1 MLNIVLFGPP
11 GAGKGTQSQK
21 LIDKYGLVHLSTGD
35 LLRSEIANGTEL
47 GMQAKTIMD
56 RGDLVNDEIV
66 IGMIES
72 KLDANPHAKGFI
84 FDGFPR
90 TQAQAIALDDLLQKK
105 GTAISAMLA
114 LEVDNEELI
123 KRLLLR
129 GKETGRPDDQDETI
143 ISNRVNEY
151 NNKTLPLKEYY
162 SEQSKFHSIKGI
174 GTVESIFGDLVE
186 RITFV
191 NAEIEL
197 TMLENDIEHLDLTV
211 NDFEEATEISPELQ
225 KDMDEVRTENAVTGK
240 EEDKAGEE
248 SSEEKKG
255 LFETIKEKVISIFQ
269 SDKKDDAVDNEF
281 AAENVKVP
289 VKKTV
294 TKTAAKPAKKSAP
307 AKKATAPAKK
317 AAAKSP
323 AKAAVKKAAA
333 PAKKTAAPAKKTA
346 VKTAAKAAPKKAV
359 KKAAKK
365 VVAKAPVKK
374 AVKKVT
380 KKVAPVKAAAK
391 KAVKKTV
398 KKVAAKAPVKKVMK
412 AAKKVAKKITPVKAV
427 AKKAVKKVVKKVA
440 AKTPVKK
447 VVKAAKKAVKK
458 VAKKVAP
465 VKVAAK
471 KAVKK
476 VVKKAATKAPVKKA
490 AKVAKKVAKKAIPAK
505 KAAPKKATKKKK

>member
-35 LLRSEIANGTEL
+35 LLRSEIANGTAL
-47 GMQAKTIMD
+47 GMEAKAIMD
-56 RGDLVNDEIV
+56 RGDLVSDEIV

-72 KLDANPHAKGFI
+72 KLDANPNAKGFI

-129 GKETGRPDDQDETI
+129 GRETGRPDDQDENI

-151 NNKTLPLKEYY
+151 NTKTLPLKEYY

-174 GTVESIFGDLVE
+174 GTIDSIFKDLVD

-225 KDMDEVRTENAVTGK
+225 KDMDEVRK
-240 EEDKAGEE
+240 EEGEDTHE
-248 SSEEKKG
+248 GEEKKG
-255 LFETIKEKVISIFQ
+255 IMETIKEKVSHFF
-269 SDKKDDAVDNEF
+269 SKDKKEEDEF
-281 AAENVKVP
+281 SADKVKVP
-289 VKKTV
+289 AKTTAKKPV
-294 TKTAAKPAKKSAP
+294 AKAPAKAAAKAPEKSAAKPA
-307 AKKATAPAKK
+307 
-317 AAAKSP
+317 
-323 AKAAVKKAAA
+323 KKAAA
-333 PAKKTAAPAKKTA
+333 PAKKATSKSTPKKTA
-346 VKTAAKAAPKKAV
+346 AKPAKKAAPKKAV
-359 KKAAKK
+359 KKAA
-365 VVAKAPVKK
+365 VKAPAKKAVKK
-374 AVKKVT
+374 AVKKV
-380 KKVAPVKAAAK
+380 AAK
-391 KAVKKTV
+391 APAKAVKKVV
-398 KKVAAKAPVKKVMK
+398 KKVAAKAPVKKVAK
-412 AAKKVAKKITPVKAV
+412 AVKKIVKKAV
-427 AKKAVKKVVKKVA
+427 AKKVVKKIT
-440 AKTPVKK
+440 AK
-447 VVKAAKKAVKK
+447 KAAPKKAVKK
-458 VAKKVAP
+458 AVKKAIAKKAAP
-465 VKVAAK
+465 K

-476 VVKKAATKAPVKKA
+476 VVKKAAAKAPVKKLAKA
-490 AKVAKKVAKKAIPAK
+490 AKKAVKKVAAKAPAK
-505 KAAPKKATKKKK
+505 KAVKKAVKKAAKKKK

>member
-35 LLRSEIANGTEL
+35 LLRSEIANGTSL
-47 GMQAKTIMD
+47 GMEAKAIMD
-56 RGDLVNDEIV
+56 RGDLVSDEIV

-72 KLDANPHAKGFI
+72 KLDSNPNAKGFI

-129 GKETGRPDDQDETI
+129 GRETGRPDDQDETI

-174 GTVESIFGDLVE
+174 GTIDSIFKDLVD

-225 KDMDEVRTENAVTGK
+225 KDMDEVRK
-240 EEDKAGEE
+240 EEGAPEE
-248 SSEEKKG
+248 EEKKG
-255 LFETIKEKVISIFQ
+255 ILETIKEKVSSFFH
-269 SDKKDDAVDNEF
+269 SDKKDESASSSNGDEF
-281 AAENVKVP
+281 TADKVKVP
-289 VKKTV
+289 ATKTESKPASKKAV
-294 TKTAAKPAKKSAP
+294 TKAPVKAAAKPAKKAAAKAP
-307 AKKATAPAKK
+307 AKKATAKAAPKK
-317 AAAKSP
+317 AAAKP
-323 AKAAVKKAAA
+323 AKKAAA
-333 PAKKTAAPAKKTA
+333 PAKKTSAKPATKAAPKKAVKKAVAKKAVAKKPVKKVAPKKA
-346 VKTAAKAAPKKAV
+346 VKKAPVKKAVKKVVKKIAAKKAVKKVAAKKVAPKKAVKKVVKKAIAKKAAPKKAV
-359 KKAAKK
+359 KKAAS
-365 VVAKAPVKK
+365 KA
-374 AVKKVT
+374 
-380 KKVAPVKAAAK
+380 
-391 KAVKKTV
+391 
-398 KKVAAKAPVKKVMK
+398 
-412 AAKKVAKKITPVKAV
+412 
-427 AKKAVKKVVKKVA
+427 
-440 AKTPVKK
+440 PVKK

-458 VAKKVAP
+458 VAAKP
-465 VKVAAK
+465 VAK

-476 VVKKAATKAPVKKA
+476 VAPKKA
-490 AKVAKKVAKKAIPAK
+490 AK
-505 KAAPKKATKKKK
+505 KKK